1 MFSRWLVER
10 AVGRGRGSQRR
21 SALRWTAATVA
32 WLATLPALAF
42 ATGPLEIH
50 LASDSWP
57 PFTAEAEAQRVA
69 VDLVHTA
76 LDRAG
81 LRATTTIVEWKDVEE
96 GIRQGRFHGSAA
108 MWRSEAREREL
119 LFSAPYLENRL
130 VLVGRKGSDVSA
142 TRMSNLAGK
151 RVAVVRRYAY
161 GDEIEK
167 GAGVLFVGGS
177 NDQED
182 LDMLLAG
189 DVEYMLVDDLVAR
202 YLATYQPA
210 EAQAKLEIGT
220 TPLARRTLHLALRRD
235 VRDAEA
241 IIEAFNREIREMLVD
256 GTFGEILR
264 VGWIRADVDGDG
276 RDELVALADQ
286 VGLPAPGS
294 VYDVFGTAPDAPPEK
309 ERIFIRG
316 SIFEGWDAVPD
327 RFKGHAGP
335 NDVTFKHGTTL
346 FTLKF

>member
-1 MFSRWLVER
+1 MHSTCSVAR
-10 AVGRGRGSQRR
+10 AVGRREGCQRR
-21 SALRWTAATVA
+21 LRGRWAAAVVV
-32 WLATLPALAF
+32 WLATLPAF

-57 PFTAEAEAQRVA
+57 PFTSEAEGERVA
-69 VDLVHTA
+69 VDLVRTA

-81 LRATTTIVEWKDVEE
+81 LRVTTTIVDWKEVEA
-96 GIRQGRFHGSAA
+96 GIDSGRFHGSAA
-108 MWRSEAREREL
+108 MWRSEARERKL

-142 TRMSNLAGK
+142 TRMSDLAGK

-161 GDEIEK
+161 GDEVEK
-167 GAGVLFVGGS
+167 GAGVLFIGGR

-202 YLATYQPA
+202 YLATYQPD
-210 EAQAKLEIGT
+210 ETQAKLEIGA

-241 IIEAFNREIREMLVD
+241 IIEAFNREMREMLVD

-264 VGWIRADVDGDG
+264 VAWIRADIDGDG

-286 VGLPAPGS
+286 IGLPAPGS
-294 VYDVFGTAPDAPPEK
+294 VYDVFGTAPADPPEK
-309 ERIFIRG
+309 ERIFIQG
-316 SIFEGWDAVPD
+316 SVFEGWDAVPD
-327 RFKGHAGP
+327 RYKGHAGP
-335 NDVTFKHGTTL
+335 NDVTFKYGATA